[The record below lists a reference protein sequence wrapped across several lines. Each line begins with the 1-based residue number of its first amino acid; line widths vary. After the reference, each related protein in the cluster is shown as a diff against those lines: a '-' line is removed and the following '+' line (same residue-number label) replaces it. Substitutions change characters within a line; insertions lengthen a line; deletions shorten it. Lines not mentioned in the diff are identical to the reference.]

1 MGIIKMINLHRSKN
15 IQLVLFMAAIMA
27 FLMVAEAKDLKFWKT
42 ESVGHFQK
50 SEWFKLDHM
59 SPNGDE
65 EVRLRFT
72 SSTNHYILKN
82 ETSTTICFRTEDDS
96 YTLEVGSK
104 GFGFQLDC
112 LSDDHDKCLYYTYNA
127 YLIPSFVK
135 SVSPLTW
142 SAPYT
147 GVYSPCLPWSENAV
161 IPTQP
166 REMPAFY
173 YEMSTAQFES
183 SNLPGKDEEV
193 FLKCYDND
201 EGINYLTNLDDDLV
215 LSTWRSHTMHLNA
228 PEQKCSTSGRT

>member
-65 EVRLRFT
+65 EVRLGFT
-72 SSTNHYILKN
+72 SYTFHYIFKN
-82 ETSTTICFRTEDDS
+82 TTSTTICFRTEDDS

-112 LSDDHDKCLYYTYNA
+112 LSDNHDQCWDQDYNA

-142 SAPYT
+142 SAPIT
-147 GVYSPCLPWSENAV
+147 GVDSPCLPWSDATYRSAN
-161 IPTQP
+161 PSNH
-166 REMPAFY
+166 PAFY

-201 EGINYLTNLDDDLV
+201 GGMNYLTNLDDDLV

-228 PEQKCSTSGRT
+228 PEQKCSTSGK